1 MRRVHWVLVA
11 SAVAA
16 LAGWTLG
23 GCYGQK
29 KQSERRSE
37 TPADTAGLTAS
48 SDSAFVPYWASRGIV
63 YIQAVCDSTGRV
75 IQATPYEGDLTG
87 PAADSLVALV
97 RGSTYSPEDLERR
110 ETGQFDVIVP
120 FALNRRAKGFGG
132 REGPRLAA
140 AVRDTLRE
148 GSLKPWYD
156 LWRAVDPG
164 FTLDD
169 FTSTGPQPIP
179 RAEWPHFLD
188 TPEITAK
195 AGLGLLRVSSSG
207 KWVLDPYAGTTFP
220 GGQPAADVDR
230 GFSLSEKATGKRIFH
245 VVAPRE
251 DMWLAA
257 WTGPDTF
264 VIVGMAAVLNP
275 KARHGRDLDVWA
287 PAVWIGDADAGTL
300 ETFHGVPVD
309 PRETREVDARK
320 TKLLEGAFPNVNWAG

>member
-1 MRRVHWVLVA
+1 MRRVRSVL
-11 SAVAA
+11 AA
-16 LAGWTLG
+16 LAVVALAAWAFG

-29 KQSERRSE
+29 KKPERLSE
-37 TPADTAGLTAS
+37 TPADTTGLTAS

-63 YIQAVCDSTGRV
+63 YIQAVCDSNGKV
-75 IQATPYEGDLTG
+75 IQAAPYEGDMTG
-87 PAADSLVALV
+87 QVGDSLVALV
-97 RGSTYSPEDLERR
+97 RESTYSPVDLERR
-110 ETGQFDVIVP
+110 EAGGFDVVIP
-120 FALNRRAKGFGG
+120 FALNRRAEGFGG
-132 REGPRLAA
+132 REGPRLGV

-179 RAEWPHFLD
+179 RVEWPDFLS
-188 TPEITAK
+188 TPELLSK
-195 AGLGLLRVSSSG
+195 ANLGLLRVSSSG

-230 GFSLSEKATGKRIFH
+230 GFSVSEKASGRRIFH
-245 VVAPRE
+245 EVSPGE

-257 WTGPDTF
+257 WLSPDRF
-264 VIVGMAAVLNP
+264 VLVGQAKVVNP
-275 KARHGRDLDVWA
+275 RTRAGKNLDVWA

-300 ETFHGVPVD
+300 ETFRGAPVN
-309 PRETREVDARK
+309 PREAREVDQRK
-320 TKLLEGAFPNVNWAG
+320 TDLLEGAFPNVNWSG